1 MDEYS
6 KNGIKFKLQPSAES
20 GFWEL
25 TDTSCGVGLKF
36 REHHYNDE
44 QEVTGI
50 DGKQFDVMELA
61 RIMRS
66 MAEYMV
72 KFHKDLI

>member
-6 KNGIKFKLQPSAES
+6 KDSMRFKLQPGAEL

-44 QEVTGI
+44 QEMTGI

-61 RIMRS
+61 RIMRR
-66 MAEYMV
+66 MADYMFR
-72 KFHKDLI
+72 FHQNLI